1 MPDGLPIA
9 AATAAAAAVE
19 HSVGSIL
26 ARTGDLSRL
35 RTPPDSAAERVVRDA
50 ASERAADDEWRQIPR
65 NRFDFAE
72 NMALLP
78 KDIEARQFLRHEQL
92 NPRDRWVP
100 RDDRQALDEILRN
113 LGERFAAF
121 EQAQIR
127 GLQADFAAATI
138 AHRQWVAES
147 EASVVHREDGTS
159 VFSWRPDGSHWL
171 VAFEGDRAYTVPT
184 PMSDFAVRHRA
195 LLIEEVGSAIVEW
208 FRMHGLCSAGEA
220 EAIVRKLFEVTEA
233 ACATHR

>member
-1 MPDGLPIA
+1 MPDGVPIA
-9 AATAAAAAVE
+9 AATAAAAVVE
-19 HSVGSIL
+19 HSGGSIL

-50 ASERAADDEWRQIPR
+50 ASECAADDEWRQIPR

-78 KDIEARQFLRHEQL
+78 KDIEAKQFLRHEQL
-92 NPRDRWVP
+92 NPRDQWVP

-127 GLQADFAAATI
+127 GLQAAPGGFRRRNHSPATMGRGI
-138 AHRQWVAES
+138 R
-147 EASVVHREDGTS
+147 GL
-159 VFSWRPDGSHWL
+159 G
-171 VAFEGDRAYTVPT
+171 RAP
-184 PMSDFAVRHRA
+184 
-195 LLIEEVGSAIVEW
+195 
-208 FRMHGLCSAGEA
+208 
-220 EAIVRKLFEVTEA
+220 
-233 ACATHR
+233 